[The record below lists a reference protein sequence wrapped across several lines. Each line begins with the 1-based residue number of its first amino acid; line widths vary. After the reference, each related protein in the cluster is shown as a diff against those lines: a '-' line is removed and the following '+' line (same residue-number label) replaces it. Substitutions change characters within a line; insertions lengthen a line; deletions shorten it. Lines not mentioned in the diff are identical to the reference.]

1 MGNPRAPA
9 EKPSAD
15 RAVLLLLGEKSMKYA
30 LQGGSSVSA
39 AVRRALI
46 LSASAAAVVCY
57 TPAQAQTAAATDTGG
72 VELQEVIVTG
82 SLIKRSDAET
92 PSPVQIVTAEE
103 LKNSGYTDIS
113 DVLRNISANGQG
125 TLAQGF
131 SGAFA
136 AGASGVALRGLTV
149 GATLTLIDGE
159 RMVGYPLTDDGERN
173 FVDVTQIPF
182 AAVEQ
187 VQVLKDGAS
196 AEYGSDALAGV
207 VNIILRKQFQGAQF
221 EVEGG
226 TSQHSDADLIH
237 VDGIWGVGDLVNDGY
252 NFYITAEYRNQGQI
266 LASRRDGRYTNGD
279 WTNVGGQNTT
289 PGASNV
295 FNGGFPST
303 TTGYDV
309 NSAGVPTDFFGPG
322 CNATKLA
329 ASQCTY
335 NNGLQLQPL
344 LGNESVLMKF
354 TKSMGD
360 NWQAVTTA
368 SIFETRSQQIAGHN
382 TTGFLTGGLAIVAFP
397 PNGLPTPHVYPLT
410 TVPATYPGNT
420 TGAAAPLIYAFPE
433 LGAPTENTHAD
444 TYRFMEQITG
454 KAGGWDLGI
463 SAGLMY
469 ARLRADFYNYLD
481 PGAFQTSLDNGYI
494 LGTGGSAAAAFAP
507 QAEAIDSSKLEIITG
522 HAAHSL
528 FALPGG
534 DAILALGAQWFENQD
549 SATAPPSS
557 IAGTQGMNNAWAQ
570 GSQADAAA
578 FGEINLPV
586 IKGLEVSAAGR
597 YDQYNTLAGGQFTP
611 KFGVKYKPI
620 DLVTVRGTWGK
631 GFRAPSIAETN
642 SGLAFGA
649 GTIPDPIL
657 CPNGA
662 NATAAGNFP
671 TQCVLQLVGVQ
682 ASNKALKPEKTTNLT
697 FGTIIEPFAGLSL
710 SVDYYDIKVNQD
722 IISAFEAG
730 GLGIPAGGLVRGPTA
745 TLPFCTADGV
755 CNTPTTTPVGVVLYE
770 SFPYIN
776 ASKDETD
783 GLDFDFQYK
792 QALGGFGNL
801 TTHLT
806 WTHIMS
812 YKLEALGVDYQ
823 LAGTHGPTGI
833 SGDTGNPKDRG
844 DLQLTWDFGP
854 ASLTANVNY
863 IASFSVTDPSS
874 GITDCAT
881 AIYASFNSRFPAG
894 SSFPGS
900 YCRVGSFTT
909 VDLFARYNITDKLGV
924 HASILNVANTQ
935 PPLDVQTYG
944 GTGGNGYAAAYDPS
958 LHQAGAVGR
967 FFTVGASYQF

>member
-1 MGNPRAPA
+1 
-9 EKPSAD
+9 
-15 RAVLLLLGEKSMKYA
+15 MKYA
-30 LQGGSSVSA
+30 SQGGSSVAA
-39 AVRRALI
+39 AVRRAMI
-46 LSASAAAVVCY
+46 LGAGAAAVVCY
-57 TPAQAQTAAATDTGG
+57 MPAHAAGTADAADDNGPQ
-72 VELQEVIVTG
+72 LQEVVVTG

-92 PSPVQIVTAEE
+92 PSPVQVVTAEE

-113 DVLRNISANGQG
+113 EVLRNISANGQG
-125 TLAQGF
+125 TLSQGF

-226 TSQHSDADLIH
+226 TSQHSDGDLIH
-237 VDGIWGVGDLVNDGY
+237 VDGIWGVGDLGSDGY

-266 LASRRDGRYTNGD
+266 LASHRSGRYLDGD
-279 WTNVGGQNTT
+279 WSNVGGQNTT
-289 PGASNV
+289 PGASNI

-309 NSAGVPTDFFGPG
+309 NSANVPTDFFGPN

-344 LGNESVLMKF
+344 LGNESILMKF
-354 TKSMGD
+354 TKQLGD
-360 NWQAVTTA
+360 NWQAVTTG
-368 SIFETRSQQIAGHN
+368 SIFETRSQQVAGYN
-382 TTGFLTGGLAIVAFP
+382 GTGFLTGGLAFVAFP
-397 PNGLPTPHVYPLT
+397 PNGLPTPHVYPLI
-410 TVPATYPGNT
+410 TVPASYPGNT

-433 LGAPTENTHAD
+433 LGNATENTHAD

-454 KAGGWDLGI
+454 KAGGWDLGL

-469 ARLRADFYNYLD
+469 ARLRADFFNYLD
-481 PGAFQTSLDNGYI
+481 PGAFQTALNNGYI
-494 LGTGGSAAAAFAP
+494 LGTGGPAAAAFAP
-507 QAEAIDSSKLEIITG
+507 NAEAIDSSKLEIITG
-522 HAAHSL
+522 HAAHPL
-528 FALPGG
+528 FTLPGG

-557 IAGTQGMNNAWAQ
+557 INGTQGMNNAWAN
-570 GSQADAAA
+570 GSQADAAV
-578 FGEINLPV
+578 FGELGIPI
-586 IKGLEVSAAGR
+586 IKGLEVNAAGR

-611 KFGVKYKPI
+611 KFGIKYKPI
-620 DLVTVRGTWGK
+620 DLVTLRGTWGK

-662 NATAAGNFP
+662 NANAAGNFP
-671 TQCVLQLVGVQ
+671 TQCALGLVGVQ
-682 ASNKALKPEKTTNLT
+682 ASNRALKPEKTTNLT
-697 FGTIIEPFAGLSL
+697 LGTIIEPFTGLSL
-710 SVDYYDIKVNQD
+710 SIDYYDIKVNQD

-730 GLGIPAGGLVRGPTA
+730 GLGIPSGAGLIRGPTA
-745 TLPFCTADGV
+745 NLPFCTADNV
-755 CNTPTTTPVGVVLYE
+755 CNGTATTPVGVVLYE

-783 GLDFDFQYK
+783 GVDFDFQYK
-792 QALGGFGNL
+792 QPLGSLGNL
-801 TTHLT
+801 TAQVT
-806 WTHIMS
+806 WTHILS
-812 YKLEALGVDYQ
+812 YKLEANGVDYQ

-844 DLQLTWDFGP
+844 SLNLSWDLGP
-854 ASLTANVNY
+854 ASATVNVNY
-863 IASFSVTDPSS
+863 ISSFAVTDPSS
-874 GITDCAT
+874 GITTCA
-881 AIYASFNSRFPAG
+881 AALYGSFNSRFPAG
-894 SSFPGS
+894 SSFPSS
-900 YCRVGSFTT
+900 YCTIGSFTT
-909 VDLFARYNITDKLGV
+909 VDLYGKYNITEKINV
-924 HASILNVANTQ
+924 HGSILNVANTA

-958 LHQAGAVGR
+958 LHQAGAIGR
-967 FFTVGASYQF
+967 FFTVGASYTF